1 MSKAQQLGCDESGS
15 VMTKDF
21 LDVFAEEWLSAGCS
35 DAPLICAALNSYFA
49 TNLCAPTVLILRKQL
64 NYVTVRQALRACDID
79 DTRVEPLKHLL
90 GNYLNI
96 DFGKPQ
102 VDCSSGSPAK
112 KDDHVKKGGI
122 RAPRF
127 TTGKE
132 AISEKLM
139 RENGGVMPEK
149 ILPGDLFDYLELPFV
164 LGESHVIY
172 PSSPAHAHNTY
183 TCRQTEPH
191 AIAQVSK
198 ITSTIVCYTLKK
210 YQVINVDAV
219 YLMAI
224 GQELD
229 ELYGP
234 CPSTKSGKERLWHKV
249 QGWKFINTR
258 RTNAKVS
265 PQPCTLHC
273 NPLKHLP
280 CPN

>member
-15 VMTKDF
+15 VTTKDF

-35 DAPLICAALNSYFA
+35 DAPLICAALNSFFA
-49 TNLCAPTVLILRKQL
+49 THLCAPTVLILRTQL
-64 NYVTVRQALRACDID
+64 NYVTVRQALRACAID

-96 DFGKPQ
+96 DFGKPP
-102 VDCSSGSPAK
+102 VNCSSGSPAK
-112 KDDHVKKGGI
+112 KDYVKKGGI

-132 AISEKLM
+132 AISVTLM
-139 RENGGVMPEK
+139 RENDGVMPEQ
-149 ILPGDLFDYLELPFV
+149 ILPSDLFDHLELPFV
-164 LGESHVIY
+164 LGETHVIY
-172 PSSPAHAHNTY
+172 PSSPAHAHTY

-198 ITSTIVCYTLKK
+198 ITSTVVCYTLKK
-210 YQVINVDAV
+210 FQVINVDAV

-229 ELYGP
+229 DLYGP
-234 CPSTKSGKERLWHKV
+234 IPSTKSGKERLWHKV
-249 QGWKFINTR
+249 QGWKFINSR
-258 RTNAKVS
+258 RSNAKVS